1 MAVFVNISPV
11 PWALGSLGL
20 LKELSMVL
28 KTSALTSCMC
38 PPFTPFPFRAT
49 PGAGT
54 ETGIDNNINSWPQ
67 ITKHLIFTQD
77 ILRKLSDFFF
87 GTGRVVNSGSCR
99 KQKGI
104 GCISLSLCGVYSHFS
119 RKGPERPPEPE
130 GGVLPPWETSD
141 KVHSCDL
148 LYRASEQIWGLEVGA
163 PAALSSSQFTTRA
176 ADLPMGVSL
185 SPHPSPHFFHHLPT
199 ITNQAL

>member
-1 MAVFVNISPV
+1 
-11 PWALGSLGL
+11 
-20 LKELSMVL
+20 
-28 KTSALTSCMC
+28 MC
-38 PPFTPFPFRAT
+38 PPFTPFPFRAA

-104 GCISLSLCGVYSHFS
+104 GCISLSLYGFYSHFS
-119 RKGPERPPEPE
+119 RKGPERPPEPKR
-130 GGVLPPWETSD
+130 GVLPPWETSD

-148 LYRASEQIWGLEVGA
+148 LYRASEQIWGWRWEHQQPWVA
-163 PAALSSSQFTTRA
+163 HSSQLEQQTY
-176 ADLPMGVSL
+176 PWVSL
-185 SPHPSPHFFHHLPT
+185 FPLTLLLISSTTCPP
-199 ITNQAL
+199 